1 MEKQTQQT
9 SSQPPIG
16 PPKEKFKRKVDECNN
31 SSMAT
36 LFSSNEQI
44 LSFFT
49 ESATTRERGYR
60 MAQLRIQIEAKRLAL
75 KEMAEENK
83 ILLTSLSSIH
93 DNNIREFIRYE
104 QARIVQKRK
113 EQHQQPPIRPKL
125 LINKHGF

>member
-1 MEKQTQQT
+1 
-9 SSQPPIG
+9 
-16 PPKEKFKRKVDECNN
+16 
-31 SSMAT
+31 MAT
-36 LFSSNEQI
+36 LFSLNEKI

-60 MAQLRIQIEAKRLAL
+60 MAQLRIQIEDKRLAL

-113 EQHQQPPIRPKL
+113 EQHQQPRIRPKL